1 MMCASTAS
9 GVSVVAYGAGKDSLP
24 LHKERM
30 RGLVHDQIHISMTD
44 PSQSAA
50 ARRMAVE
57 LAEKGELDERIQG
70 SVALI
75 VTELATNLA
84 KHASKGELLF
94 RLLGTGLGAA
104 EGFEILS
111 LDRGPG
117 MGDLA
122 RALKDGYSTAGSPGT
137 GLGAVVR
144 TATEFDVF
152 TQPGVGTALV
162 ARILRQRPRGS
173 TSPGPAI
180 GVVHRAMQGEEICG
194 DAWLV
199 RSFAGGWLCAVADG
213 LGHGPIAAEAAA
225 TIIETVR
232 TGKHTTRPIELLEAA
247 HRAAKPTRGAAF
259 GVAVIDEDDPMIRFA
274 GVGNVAA
281 VVLEGEGRRQLV
293 SYDGIVGHAYR
304 KVVEMTHAWSPQ
316 TTLVLHSDG
325 ISTHWDM
332 KPYPGLL
339 SRDPS
344 LIAGVLYRDFTRGRD
359 DATVVVVKDKH

>member
-1 MMCASTAS
+1 MVWLTATVATKKDHCA
-9 GVSVVAYGAGKDSLP
+9 P
-24 LHKERM
+24 M
-30 RGLVHDQIHISMTD
+30 NQMHILMTD
-44 PSQSAA
+44 PSQTAA

-57 LAEKGELDERIQG
+57 LARKGELEEAIRG
-70 SVALI
+70 RVALV
-75 VTELATNLA
+75 VTELATNLT

-94 RLLGTGLGAA
+94 RLLGTGIEPA
-104 EGFEILS
+104 EGFEVLS

-117 MGDLA
+117 IKDPA
-122 RALKDGYSTAGSPGT
+122 RALADGYSTAGSPGT

-152 TQPGVGTALV
+152 SQAGQGTAVV
-162 ARILRQRPRGS
+162 ARIFPQGRRVPMSQ
-173 TSPGPAI
+173 GPAV
-180 GVVHRAMQGEEICG
+180 GVVHRAMQGEEISG

-199 RSFAGGWLCAVADG
+199 RSFPGGWLCGVADG
-213 LGHGPIAAEAAA
+213 LGHGPIAAEAAVP
-225 TIIETVR
+225 IIQTVR
-232 TGKHTTRPIELLEAA
+232 TATHTTRPIELLEAA

-259 GVAVIDEDDPMIRFA
+259 GVAVIEEQDRMVRFA
-274 GVGNVAA
+274 GIGNVAA
-281 VVLEGEGRRQLV
+281 VVLEGERRRQLV
-293 SYDGIVGHAYR
+293 SYDGILGHAYR
-304 KVVEMTHAWSPQ
+304 KVAEMTGAWSSQ

-359 DATVVVVKDKH
+359 DATIIVVKDKH

>member
-1 MMCASTAS
+1 MVWLTATVATKKDHCA
-9 GVSVVAYGAGKDSLP
+9 P
-24 LHKERM
+24 M
-30 RGLVHDQIHISMTD
+30 NQMHILMTD
-44 PSQSAA
+44 PSQTAA

-57 LAEKGELDERIQG
+57 LARKGELEEAIRG
-70 SVALI
+70 RVALV
-75 VTELATNLA
+75 VTELATNLT

-94 RLLGTGLGAA
+94 RLLGTGIEPA
-104 EGFEILS
+104 EGFEVLS

-117 MGDLA
+117 IKDPA
-122 RALKDGYSTAGSPGT
+122 RALADGYSTAGSPGT

-152 TQPGVGTALV
+152 SQAGQGTAVV
-162 ARILRQRPRGS
+162 ARIFPQGRRVPMSQ
-173 TSPGPAI
+173 GPAV
-180 GVVHRAMQGEEICG
+180 GVVHLAMQGEEISG

-199 RSFAGGWLCAVADG
+199 RSFPGGWLCGVADG
-213 LGHGPIAAEAAA
+213 LGHGPIAAEAAVP
-225 TIIETVR
+225 IIQTVR
-232 TGKHTTRPIELLEAA
+232 TATHTTRPIELLEAA

-259 GVAVIDEDDPMIRFA
+259 GVAVIDEEDSMVRFA
-274 GVGNVAA
+274 GIGNVAA
-281 VVLEGEGRRQLV
+281 VVLEGERRRQLV
-293 SYDGIVGHAYR
+293 SYDGILGHAYR
-304 KVVEMTHAWSPQ
+304 KVAEMTGAWSSQ

-359 DATVVVVKDKH
+359 DATIIVVKDKH